1 MGPAPTH
8 HQDIFKKRLPG
19 ALLTLSNYFD
29 TESDPRGGQVE
40 EWPTGPRFILASAAA
55 AAPWTHARVFLSPR
69 ALSVNLPRGVSD
81 PGRVGPGSSPP
92 PPASSLLPSLSC
104 PTLPLPAPL
113 SGPGPPPSLPPPSPA
128 PHLSWPPPPPP
139 RCPPPGSAAG
149 PRTERSPLV
158 PRTERSTPGWRRQTR
173 DVRSHTFRVEGDG
186 ERPQL
191 SSRPTSTQYTGQWGG
206 HRDSDKGQSLVER
219 TRQSKREA
227 QRGDSKDTT
236 EKETYR
242 ESYPTMG
249 AQYKG
254 LPKIHS
260 VGYRVCVYR
269 DEVSSCL
276 RVGDMRRGRGSAVAR
291 EQRNK
296 NRRREKNTT
305 IEIRSNSDARTVV
318 EGGSVQNLY
327 SSQCTDHDRT

>member
-1 MGPAPTH
+1 M
-8 HQDIFKKRLPG
+8 
-19 ALLTLSNYFD
+19 
-29 TESDPRGGQVE
+29 
-40 EWPTGPRFILASAAA
+40 
-55 AAPWTHARVFLSPR
+55 
-69 ALSVNLPRGVSD
+69 
-81 PGRVGPGSSPP
+81 
-92 PPASSLLPSLSC
+92 
-104 PTLPLPAPL
+104 
-113 SGPGPPPSLPPPSPA
+113 
-128 PHLSWPPPPPP
+128 
-139 RCPPPGSAAG
+139 
-149 PRTERSPLV
+149 
-158 PRTERSTPGWRRQTR
+158 
-173 DVRSHTFRVEGDG
+173 
-186 ERPQL
+186 
-191 SSRPTSTQYTGQWGG
+191 
-206 HRDSDKGQSLVER
+206 ER

-276 RVGDMRRGRGSAVAR
+276 RVGEMRRGRGSAVVR

-305 IEIRSNSDARTVV
+305 IEIRSNSDGRLWKVV
-318 EGGSVQNLY
+318 
-327 SSQCTDHDRT
+327 QCRISIHRSAQTMTEPEYRQDITTSDGKRWNQRGLR